1 MNNESKRP
9 NEIKMLS
16 AYLDNEL
23 SIARR
28 QSLEKRLQNEPD
40 LRRKLE
46 DLRKTKMALGSLA
59 RVHAPRNFTL
69 TPDMVKVRRKKQ
81 VPWFST
87 LKLATSL
94 AAVLLVALF
103 SFELILQQGFLGVAR
118 TSMEDGAQTES
129 LKTMD
134 EETPPPLI
142 FWSEPGIG
150 GGGEAEDMPEDSE
163 IVTAPQVDPDR
174 SPEESPVEEE
184 PTGEE
189 VPKDSPPVELAPP
202 SEEEASDMQ
211 AQSTTPQDDNLILGL
226 NPDSGGEI
234 IEQSESAEAPSRAS
248 RVVLDLFNWLQIGLA
263 LFVLFS
269 GITLWILR
277 SKQIF

>member
-87 LKLATSL
+87 LKLATSWQRFCWWPYL
-94 AAVLLVALF
+94 VL
-103 SFELILQQGFLGVAR
+103 
-118 TSMEDGAQTES
+118 
-129 LKTMD
+129 
-134 EETPPPLI
+134 
-142 FWSEPGIG
+142 
-150 GGGEAEDMPEDSE
+150 
-163 IVTAPQVDPDR
+163 
-174 SPEESPVEEE
+174 
-184 PTGEE
+184 
-189 VPKDSPPVELAPP
+189 
-202 SEEEASDMQ
+202 
-211 AQSTTPQDDNLILGL
+211 N
-226 NPDSGGEI
+226 
-234 IEQSESAEAPSRAS
+234 
-248 RVVLDLFNWLQIGLA
+248 
-263 LFVLFS
+263 
-269 GITLWILR
+269 
-277 SKQIF
+277 